1 MEFSHLDD
9 TRFPN
14 FDNVSP
20 YGIKNTFDYT
30 RWVAN
35 TEVTLVNVLWNS
47 DYANVVKFDNVEKR
61 DEWFD
66 SIEDAYKLTLK
77 SNARIVPEGQI
88 KLPLPYDIAAKY
100 NYVFVD
106 IPIATS
112 DNRFIDYENSDG
124 IRRWYFFITDVIYSA
139 PNTTTFQLV
148 PDVWTNFIYTS
159 KIKYM
164 MLERGHAPVSATDT
178 DEYLSNPIANNKYL
192 LSPDVV
198 FDDSTVV
205 RDSKYVPF
213 GNGRKWVCIAST
225 VGYAQ
230 IQSGELGEIR
240 NGGGFTNPTFSNT
253 SDWYGYQLQVNGYGF
268 DTGRDFSA
276 MKSCVNPYNRPNAN
290 IPTSLDVYAF
300 PADDGTFL
308 ADVFQKCPVFIRTIE
323 AMFVVDEG
331 MISLGFDLTFCGHRI
346 YYIYGVNKEVGKF
359 ALEKG
364 MFSFD
369 ANEQRFAKL
378 YTYPYSYIEVSDND
392 GKTVEVRIENTG
404 EIGIELFTCVAYP
417 ALDCRVFLTGIN
429 GVGSKS
435 YKWKKLDGAEINK
448 FVPNGDFDK
457 LTFDLGIP
465 TYSIYMDAETSYL
478 LNNYNSMQS
487 TREQALTAYHNA
499 VRSTNSDNVNSKASA
514 DTGNSN
520 AIRGAQTA
528 NTNSRNNATT
538 NKSITDNL
546 NNCNRANTNL
556 TIANNSANATASN
569 STSAEITKNS
579 NDIAWKKV
587 NETNKVSKAT
597 TNEQNESAL
606 ATTSITNNANI
617 TNSVV
622 NGAVAG
628 GLTGAGPT
636 ADAVGALVGAGT
648 GALLGGFTATV
659 SAQAAT
665 ANANILTGATREI
678 TTLNTS
684 CNLTVTSLGA
694 VDAYQTTQSQNANR
708 TTQTD
713 NTNSCLGGQRD
724 NNYSTTATNATSAY
738 NTQVGNADRI
748 FGTETTNANATKD
761 TAYANT
767 NRAREVQ
774 ILNAQ
779 ETLRTAQHVSERS
792 INDAGRGKPEQLT
805 NYSGKGWKWV
815 QGYNGVQFRI
825 RTQSDSAI
833 YQTAAQFARFGYAL
847 NQIWDVASSGLNLMK
862 NFTYWKASDIW
873 VDVSGAANSHVA
885 DTITAIFEN
894 GTTVWS
900 NPSAIGKV
908 GIYDN

>member
-112 DNRFIDYENSDG
+112 DNRFIDYEKPDG

-240 NGGGFTNPTFSNT
+240 NGGGFTDPVFSNT
-253 SDWYGYQLQVNGYGF
+253 GDWYGYQLQVNGYGF

-308 ADVFQKCPVFIRTIE
+308 ADVFKKCPVFIRTIE

-346 YYIYGVNKEVGKF
+346 YYIDGVNKEVGKF

-448 FVPNGDFDK
+448 LIPNGDFDK

-478 LNNYNSMQS
+478 LNNYNSIQS

-499 VRSTNSDNVNSKASA
+499 VRSTNSDNTNSKASA
-514 DTGNSN
+514 DTSNSN

-556 TIANNSANATASN
+556 TIAANSANTAAANAAS
-569 STSAEITKNS
+569 SAITS
-579 NDIAWKKV
+579 NDNVTAA
-587 NETNKVSKAT
+587 EDTGKA
-597 TNEQNESAL
+597 NQLSL
-606 ATTSITNNANI
+606 ATTAAENHVSIATTDATQDANVQ
-617 TNSVV
+617 TAVANGVV
-622 NGAVAG
+622 GGAMGGMGNPYTALVGAVAG
-628 GLTGAGPT
+628 GLASNYT
-636 ADAVGALVGAGT
+636 ANI
-648 GALLGGFTATV
+648 
-659 SAQAAT
+659 T
-665 ANANILTGATREI
+665 ANAAKGNAVITAQTELDLAAKTTNYNSQKTQRHIEMTRADTQTG
-678 TTLNTS
+678 
-684 CNLTVTSLGA
+684 
-694 VDAYQTTQSQNANR
+694 NANR
-708 TTQTD
+708 TTQTN
-713 NTNSCLGGQRD
+713 NTNSSLAGQRD

-738 NTQVGNADRI
+738 NTQVGNSDRTL
-748 FGTETTNANATKD
+748 GTETTNANATKD

-767 NRAREVQ
+767 NRAQEVQ

-900 NPSAIGKV
+900 NPNAIGKV